1 MPIFLLAG
9 GPAVGKSTT
18 AAALAA
24 RFPKSVH
31 IPVDTV
37 RDMVVSGQAL
47 PGADWSQELVEQ
59 LVVARE
65 CVTYMALAYQ
75 KAGFVV
81 VIDDFWDPN
90 SGLAEYAALFSYP
103 QTRKILLYP
112 SRDAASAR
120 NRQRSGSGGAVDY
133 IDDGIRLVYE
143 HLDVV
148 VGDLAARGWWVLDT
162 SEQSVDDV
170 VSDIVTRLG
179 EPVRRSE
186 MWVS

>member
-1 MPIFLLAG
+1 MMPIFLLAG

-24 RFPKSVH
+24 RFPKSIH
-31 IPVDTV
+31 IPVDAV

-65 CVTYMALAYQ
+65 CAVTMALAYHR
-75 KAGFVV
+75 AGFAV

-90 SGLAEYAALFSYP
+90 SGLAEYTPLFSHP
-103 QTRKILLYP
+103 QACRVLLYP
-112 SRDAASAR
+112 SRDAARDR
-120 NRQRSGSGGAVDY
+120 NRQRSGPGVAADY

-143 HLDVV
+143 HLDAV
-148 VGDLAARGWWVLDT
+148 VGNLAAQGWWVLDT
-162 SEQSVDDV
+162 SELGLEDV
-170 VSDIVTRLG
+170 VQEILMRAGSR
-179 EPVRRSE
+179 
-186 MWVS
+186 

>member
-1 MPIFLLAG
+1 MTPIFLLAG
-9 GPAVGKSTT
+9 GPSVGKSTT

-65 CVTYMALAYQ
+65 CVVTMALAYH

-90 SGLAEYAALFSYP
+90 SGLAEYTALASHP
-103 QTRKILLYP
+103 ETNRILLYP
-112 SRDAASAR
+112 SRDAARAR
-120 NRQRSGSGGAVDY
+120 NRQRSGSGAAVHY

-143 HLDVV
+143 NLDAV
-148 VGDLAARGWWVLDT
+148 VGDLEAQGWCVLDT
-162 SEQSVDDV
+162 TELGVEDV
-170 VSDIVTRLG
+170 VQEIL
-179 EPVRRSE
+179 VRAE
-186 MWVS
+186 IG

>member
-1 MPIFLLAG
+1 MPPILLLAG

-47 PGADWSQELVEQ
+47 PGAEWSQELVEQ

-65 CVTYMALAYQ
+65 CVVYMALAYH
-75 KAGFVV
+75 KAGFAV

-90 SGLAEYAALFSYP
+90 SGLAEYANLFSQP
-103 QTRKILLYP
+103 QTHKVLLHP
-112 SRDAASAR
+112 RQSAAHAR
-120 NRQRSGSGGAVDY
+120 NLQRSGPGAAHDY
-133 IDDGIRLVYE
+133 IDYGIRLVYQ
-143 HLDVV
+143 HLETAVA
-148 VGDLAARGWWVLDT
+148 DLEAQGWWVLDT
-162 SEQSVDDV
+162 SELGVEEV
-170 VSDIVTRLG
+170 VQEVLMRAGSG
-179 EPVRRSE
+179 
-186 MWVS
+186 